1 MERYYG
7 EKPEMAWVDIN
18 KLDVDNSYQRNTNG
32 YRSKENIKKIVS
44 NFCWEEFTPITV
56 VKTEKGT
63 YNIID
68 GQHRYKAAVALG
80 DIKEL
85 PCWIINKTSVKK
97 QADTFIGINKNRVST
112 NPYDLYKA
120 QIATEN
126 PDAIMID
133 NFCNKAGII
142 IPFDGYC
149 SKPCMTLAISTI
161 RKHLKAHNDGYLL
174 EAIKNIRKAFPETK
188 SQIRSEILNTL
199 VELKIE
205 YGAKIKDEEIQQ
217 TLIAFESVDRIIAK
231 ARELKALDGS
241 ISTGESHK
249 KVFLNKLKEV
259 RKK

>member
-68 GQHRYKAAVALG
+68 GQHRYLAC
-80 DIKEL
+80 KEL
-85 PCWIINKTSVKK
+85 GLPIIYVIDED
-97 QADTFIGINKNRVST
+97 ADIEVAFIGINKNRVST

-120 QIATEN
+120 QIAAEN

>member
-18 KLDVDNSYQRNTNG
+18 KLDVDDTYQRNTNG
-32 YRSKENIKKIVS
+32 TRSKENIKKIMS

-85 PCWIINKTSVKK
+85 PCWIISKTSVKE

-120 QIATEN
+120 NIAAGN
-126 PDAIMID
+126 PDAVMID
-133 NFCNKAGII
+133 DFCNKAGII

-149 SKPCMTLAISTI
+149 SQPCMTLAISTI
-161 RKHLKAHNDGYLL
+161 RKHLKMHNDGYLL
-174 EAIKNIRKAFPETK
+174 ESIKNIRKAFPKTK
-188 SQIRSEILNTL
+188 AQLKADILNTL

-217 TLIAFESVDRIIAK
+217 TLKSFENVNRISAK
-231 ARELKALDGS
+231 AAELKALDAS
-241 ISTGESHK
+241 LSTGQSHK

>member
-7 EKPEMAWVDIN
+7 DKPEMAWVDIN
-18 KLDVDNSYQRNTNG
+18 KLDIDNTYQRNTNST
-32 YRSKENIKKIVS
+32 RSKENIKKIMN
-44 NFCWEEFTPITV
+44 NFSWEEFTPITV

-68 GQHRYKAAVALG
+68 GQHRYKAAVAPG

-85 PCWIINKTSVKK
+85 PCWIIKKTSVKE

-120 QIATEN
+120 QIAAEN

-149 SKPCMTLAISTI
+149 SQPCMTLAISTLK
-161 RKHLKAHNDGYLL
+161 KHLKMHNDVYLL
-174 EAIKNIRKAFPETK
+174 QAIKNIRKVFPEKK
-188 SQIRSEILNTL
+188 SQLKSDILNTI
-199 VELKIE
+199 VNLKIL
-205 YGAKIKDEEIQQ
+205 YGEKIKDEDIQN
-217 TLIAFESVDRIIAK
+217 TLRAFESVDRITAK
-231 ARELKALDGS
+231 AKELKAIDGS
-241 ISTGESHK
+241 LSIQESHQ